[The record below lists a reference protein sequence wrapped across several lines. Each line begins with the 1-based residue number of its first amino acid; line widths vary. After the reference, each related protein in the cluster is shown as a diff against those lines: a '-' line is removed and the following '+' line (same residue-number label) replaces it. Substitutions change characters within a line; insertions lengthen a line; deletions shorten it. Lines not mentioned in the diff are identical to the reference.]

1 MFRFQNVLSFDLEM
15 LHRFCKMLKQRSLG
29 KQKRFL
35 MITLVL
41 KKQSQK
47 KNVSKNSTFDK
58 LLETRPK

>member
-1 MFRFQNVLSFDLEM
+1 
-15 LHRFCKMLKQRSLG
+15 MLKQRSLG
-29 KQKRFL
+29 KQKRSL

-41 KKQSQK
+41 KNNLKK

>member
-1 MFRFQNVLSFDLEM
+1 M